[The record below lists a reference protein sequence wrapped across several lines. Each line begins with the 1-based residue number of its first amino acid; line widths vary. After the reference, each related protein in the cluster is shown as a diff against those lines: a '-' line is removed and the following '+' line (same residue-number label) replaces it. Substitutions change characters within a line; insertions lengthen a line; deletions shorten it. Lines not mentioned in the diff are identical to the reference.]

1 MGPWSYM
8 WSIVDRNIVMWRMTV
23 HVFWIFMLYL
33 WPDQFEFM
41 AVFRSLN
48 CGVFQALV
56 FVFLLF

>member
-8 WSIVDRNIVMWRMTV
+8 WSIVDRNIVMWCMTV

-41 AVFRSLN
+41 AVFT
-48 CGVFQALV
+48 VFNYLIGPG
-56 FVFLLF
+56 FTFDPCC